1 MNIQELYNEIDNQY
15 NLYTSEQ
22 GADADI
28 CKGLFKLM
36 SDLTMKEE
44 SLDEP
49 DFMDYYQKIANIMMH
64 RIDGVAISNNIKQK
78 YTISDGVVRVQII

>member
-1 MNIQELYNEIDNQY
+1 MNIQELYNEINNQY

-36 SDLTMKEE
+36 GNLTMKEE

-49 DFMDYYQKIANIMMH
+49 DFIEYYQKIADIMMH
-64 RIDGVAISNNIKQK
+64 RIDGVVISNNIKQK
-78 YTISDGVVRVQII
+78 YTISNGVVRVQIV